1 MKYHAYYLKLLAMM
15 TTEQLDYNLLSERR
29 GPVEDHRTE
38 FLARAYARGQE
49 RSRGDGWSWKH
60 ATNAFLEG
68 HI

>member
-1 MKYHAYYLKLLAMM
+1 MM
-15 TTEQLDYNLLSERR
+15 TTEQLDYNFLSERR
-29 GPVEDHRTE
+29 RVGCAG

>member
-15 TTEQLDYNLLSERR
+15 TTEQLDYNFLSERR
-29 GPVEDHRTE
+29 RVGCAG